1 MKENKCNFVIKFIIL
16 TSQRGSKAL
25 TSSSCSTNITRV
37 FNFNTFKSQFNF
49 VFEFNNQRHQTL
61 ENWGNLF
68 RCVRFSEGLEG
79 AEVGKNRI

>member
-37 FNFNTFKSQFNF
+37 FSIESILGGLPPALHLAAGNRQPNGQLDNAQF
-49 VFEFNNQRHQTL
+49 H
-61 ENWGNLF
+61 
-68 RCVRFSEGLEG
+68 
-79 AEVGKNRI
+79 